1 MPFYFN
7 VLDAFYFVGAQL
19 LLLRKWW
26 RTMSLI
32 QFLLLAIAGISLVLA
47 SDLVRASYQSRK
59 RQQVDVMPGWRGVGT
74 FGKFDTTGIDATVS
88 SSGPISI
95 KTIVV
100 LIALAALGICFK
112 FAWDEAHPDIRTRYG
127 RAYERCVIEEKTS
140 RWKINEVHRCAVS
153 QPWNRVD

>member
-7 VLDAFYFVGAQL
+7 VLDAFYFVRAQS

-59 RQQVDVMPGWRGVGT
+59 RQQVDVMPGWRGGGT
-74 FGKFDTTGIDATVS
+74 FGKVATSGVDALRRGS
-88 SSGPISI
+88 STPRGSTQPYP
-95 KTIVV
+95 
-100 LIALAALGICFK
+100 
-112 FAWDEAHPDIRTRYG
+112 HQG
-127 RAYERCVIEEKTS
+127 RS
-140 RWKINEVHRCAVS
+140 RSKLLWC
-153 QPWNRVD
+153 